1 MILNPNAGGR
11 KLFGYSDANT
21 MSGMIQMSRMGLP
34 SHNIDRLSIICRQNQ
49 QSGASSA
56 PTRVTT
62 EMGQRG
68 GGAGIASAGGAA
80 GGGEDRHSSV
90 LGPAS
95 STGQSMVT
103 PPGGSGVGAA
113 TNQRAGG
120 GGGED
125 DDGGRAA
132 EEARG
137 RGWRNRESGDQ
148 RLMDGRLGDNDYSE
162 MLKIKAAQ
170 ALFRMSLEP
179 GGEVIGGAGV
189 SKK

>member
-1 MILNPNAGGR
+1 
-11 KLFGYSDANT
+11 
-21 MSGMIQMSRMGLP
+21 MIQMSRMGLP

-49 QSGASSA
+49 QGSTSSA
-56 PTRVTT
+56 PTRATT

-68 GGAGIASAGGAA
+68 GGAIPSVGGAA

-95 STGQSMVT
+95 STRQGTVT

-113 TNQRAGG
+113 TKQRAGG

-148 RLMDGRLGDNDYSE
+148 RLIDGRLGDDDYSE

-179 GGEVIGGAGV
+179 GGEVIEGLGSARNRNGAV
-189 SKK
+189 